1 MKKSLLSILL
11 VVFLAVI
18 SGCADTGSG
27 GGTGNSNTPSYDI
40 SSIPE
45 DKTPIE
51 LTKSQSGSGGMERT
65 ESKAVTITNPR
76 TEPEQYYPILISS
89 AMDLN
94 GEGDL
99 SKYGAG
105 IIKGIGYRSYFGDK
119 EISINEQGIV
129 SGSNL
134 NFPVS
139 GEEMYNL
146 EGAKSLDAAASGT
159 YYILLDSW
167 NGEIPAE
174 GIFIIAF
181 LTKEEAAT
189 YIPDNS
195 NIKLTPDSPDS
206 APGFKPTYLD
216 SKTVNEL
223 NQLGALRQYTF
234 TVK

>member
-1 MKKSLLSILL
+1 MKKIFMPFIMALLLTA
-11 VVFLAVI
+11 FA
-18 SGCADTGSG
+18 GCADNSDGTTGDS
-27 GGTGNSNTPSYDI
+27 SNTPSYDI
-40 SSIPE
+40 GNIPVDDTVVEFTKGGSPQLQTSINI
-45 DKTPIE
+45 K
-51 LTKSQSGSGGMERT
+51 
-65 ESKAVTITNPR
+65 NPR
-76 TEPEQYYPILISS
+76 TEAEEYYPILISS

-94 GEGDL
+94 GEVDL